1 MSNLVVTRH
10 LSSVSDTSLYGLRVT
25 IHHSDRSTFK
35 NHCLTGCRA
44 ICQLLCMSNIGGRYD
59 EATGTNGVPAYTGA
73 CRITDDGESRD
84 NFDDVDDYNVVVNEA
99 PDTMDASLATD
110 YSGYTVSI
118 SVVCDDSIGV
128 NTGGTKRIQIS
139 INDPTGDTSVFSVY
153 KGNY

>member
-1 MSNLVVTRH
+1 MTVHSPVGT
-10 LSSVSDTSLYGLRVT
+10 GL
-25 IHHSDRSTFK
+25 D
-35 NHCLTGCRA
+35 
-44 ICQLLCMSNIGGRYD
+44 
-59 EATGTNGVPAYTGA
+59 
-73 CRITDDGESRD
+73 TDDGESRD

-128 NTGGTKRIQIS
+128 NTGGAKRIEIS